1 MLYDWTQPLT
11 GDPEWYLNQTA
22 RFENASELV
31 RYMCS
36 ATQPFPF
43 SPKPTS
49 EDDPHLIISGNTTY
63 PDPSYHDIF
72 NFEPVC
78 PFPYVNKGWKYDLTP
93 TGRLLN
99 GTNVVLGDCSQ
110 TMAESTD
117 GFYDRLCFFYTLIN
131 IIPGVI
137 TLLFLTIYSSIKFAD
152 EKGKKGSDKKHLWL
166 IKGKVSFSKH
176 ANVSEQ
182 MCWINVFVCF
192 LHAVMTTDTHG
203 WYGNISIQMRTTMSA
218 CLTASAIHIAI
229 TMVTSWI
236 ALIDGGKLNQPPRW
250 ATLLKRSAYAQLYI
264 NEVACSILQ
273 YHVGMARNYELYMNG
288 SVVAWKNTF
297 YCIVCLTYAIL
308 GFIYGRKITNM
319 LNNGSG
325 KVSSSEKRVRR
336 YCYNCTFV
344 MLIATYWKAA
354 PTIMWNMRTNN
365 YYGLH
370 PCKLS
375 SFSLIDTF
383 YSLLQ
388 YLILYNFQPGKVKAT
403 TRLIQGIASTV
414 KRSGSSNVTS
424 RNSNT
429 TKGDN
434 GSSKGSSG
442 SSGKK
447 SSLNSSTSSSTSSS
461 KNSSSVQPSDMS
473 GVSELSEISG
483 TSSMESGVSEY
494 DEVEH

>member
-1 MLYDWTQPLT
+1 
-11 GDPEWYLNQTA
+11 
-22 RFENASELV
+22 
-31 RYMCS
+31 
-36 ATQPFPF
+36 
-43 SPKPTS
+43 
-49 EDDPHLIISGNTTY
+49 
-63 PDPSYHDIF
+63 
-72 NFEPVC
+72 
-78 PFPYVNKGWKYDLTP
+78 
-93 TGRLLN
+93 
-99 GTNVVLGDCSQ
+99 
-110 TMAESTD
+110 
-117 GFYDRLCFFYTLIN
+117 
-131 IIPGVI
+131 
-137 TLLFLTIYSSIKFAD
+137 
-152 EKGKKGSDKKHLWL
+152 
-166 IKGKVSFSKH
+166 
-176 ANVSEQ
+176 
-182 MCWINVFVCF
+182 
-192 LHAVMTTDTHG
+192 
-203 WYGNISIQMRTTMSA
+203 
-218 CLTASAIHIAI
+218 
-229 TMVTSWI
+229 
-236 ALIDGGKLNQPPRW
+236 
-250 ATLLKRSAYAQLYI
+250 
-264 NEVACSILQ
+264 
-273 YHVGMARNYELYMNG
+273 
-288 SVVAWKNTF
+288 
-297 YCIVCLTYAIL
+297 
-308 GFIYGRKITNM
+308 
-319 LNNGSG
+319 
-325 KVSSSEKRVRR
+325 
-336 YCYNCTFV
+336 